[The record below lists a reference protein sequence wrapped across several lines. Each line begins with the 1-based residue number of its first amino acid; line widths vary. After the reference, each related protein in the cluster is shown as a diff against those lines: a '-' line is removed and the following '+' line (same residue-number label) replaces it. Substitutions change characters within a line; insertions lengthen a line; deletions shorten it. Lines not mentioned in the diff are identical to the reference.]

1 MQSIG
6 PKEIMG
12 GIGDSSNDIPK
23 LQQQT
28 SPESKYLLVN
38 PAESLFLSSQPLW
51 SKIEKTT
58 LYLL

>member
-1 MQSIG
+1 MHSIG

-38 PAESLFLSSQPLW
+38 PA
-51 SKIEKTT
+51 
-58 LYLL
+58 